1 MSGAQGHARHTQTH
15 THTLLLAQ
23 RKIRLTGS
31 KGCVGF
37 PLFKG
42 IGKKERKMK
51 ISIRREKRE
60 RREREYIIENSFSS
74 FN

>member
-31 KGCVGF
+31 KGCMF
-37 PLFKG
+37 PPFQRERE
-42 IGKKERKMK
+42 IGKKDENFYTERKK
-51 ISIRREKRE
+51 GKKRVH
-60 RREREYIIENSFSS
+60 Y
-74 FN
+74 